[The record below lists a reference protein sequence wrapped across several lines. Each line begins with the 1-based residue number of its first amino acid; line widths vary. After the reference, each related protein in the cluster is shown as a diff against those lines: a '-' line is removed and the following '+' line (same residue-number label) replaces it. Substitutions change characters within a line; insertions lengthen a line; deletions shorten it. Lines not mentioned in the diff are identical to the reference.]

1 MGGQDHIV
9 EAHATP
15 YRLVMRRPWATAKGE
30 RRERSGWRINL
41 HTADGRVGAGECA
54 PLPEAGTESEP
65 VAARTLDAALA
76 KSRGMACDSLLT
88 RLDDWRAA
96 PALRCALETAL
107 LDLAAQRAGLPLAC
121 YLNPDA
127 AARIA
132 VNAVIGSLDE
142 GIAGRA
148 SAAVGAGFQVLKIK
162 LGVYPPAR
170 EVESLNA
177 LAGAL
182 PPGVLLRLDANR
194 AWDEATAT
202 AFVDRVRD
210 LPVDSLEE
218 PLRDPDSA
226 VLARLQARVPWPL
239 ALDESLAAWCR
250 GANPLFFER
259 GSQEPL
265 EALPLPPG
273 EGIKEANS
281 VSLCGSPHPNLLP
294 EGRRDKIDSLLC
306 AVRRLVL
313 KPTALGGLLPAM
325 ALAREAKSVGVE
337 SVVTSALES
346 APGLWAAVHLAAAI
360 DSGLAHGLATADLL
374 QGDMMR
380 GAPRPQNGAIV
391 LPGLPGLGWEG

>member
-1 MGGQDHIV
+1 
-9 EAHATP
+9 
-15 YRLVMRRPWATAKGE
+15 MRRPWATAKGE

-54 PLPEAGTESEP
+54 PLPEAGTESEV
-65 VAARTLDAALA
+65 VAAQTLDAALA
-76 KSRGMACDSLLT
+76 ASRGMACDALLAL
-88 RLDDWRAA
+88 LDDWRDA
-96 PALRCALETAL
+96 PASRCALETAL
-107 LDLAAQRAGLPLAC
+107 LDLAAQRAGLPVAC

-182 PPGVLLRLDANR
+182 PPGVLLRLDANG

-202 AFVDRVRD
+202 AFVDGVRD
-210 LPVDSLEE
+210 LPVDSMEE
-218 PLRDPDSA
+218 PLGDPESA
-226 VLARLQARVPWPL
+226 ALARLQARVPWPL
-239 ALDESLAAWCR
+239 ALDESLATWWIKPHS
-250 GANPLFFER
+250 NPL
-259 GSQEPL
+259 SL
-265 EALPLPPG
+265 EGEGQGEGGNKQAVASLPLPNPLPLAG
-273 EGIKEANS
+273 AKEG
-281 VSLCGSPHPNLLP
+281 P
-294 EGRRDKIDSLLC
+294 

-325 ALAREAKSVGVE
+325 ALAREANSAGME
-337 SVVTSALES
+337 CVVTSTLES
-346 APGLWAAVHLAAAI
+346 APGLWAAAHLAAAI
-360 DSGLAHGLATADLL
+360 DCRLAHGLATADLL

-380 GAPRPQNGAIV
+380 GAPRPRNGAIV